1 MKSSAFSLF
10 LQHLRR
16 DRKKFA
22 ELCSQLIVFM
32 VFSRYSIFITQKGA
46 NNRRIILDTDEKTI
60 TVPWNYAAKLEEIN
74 RIIKDGG
81 GDKQYTFKTYLEE
94 AWKICMDD
102 TDKHLKVADRP
113 AQKGK

>member
-32 VFSRYSIFITQKGA
+32 VFSRYFVTEKGA
-46 NNRRIILDTDEKTI
+46 NNMRIILDTDKKTV

-74 RIIKDGG
+74 RIIRDGG
-81 GDKQYTFKTYLEE
+81 GYRQYTFKTYLED
-94 AWKICMDD
+94 A
-102 TDKHLKVADRP
+102 
-113 AQKGK
+113 